1 MKVASTLNKCILSLI
16 LVSLTISSC
25 TDAPASLRET
35 ENFNAGWK
43 FKLDTTDLSASNLDD
58 TGWRILDLPHDWS
71 IEGTFSPAHPAT
83 VGGGALP
90 GGTGWYR
97 KYFTL
102 PAADSARKVFIHFDG
117 VYWNS
122 EVYLNGHLLGWRP
135 NGYISFR
142 YDMTPYLHFGDRPN
156 VIAVK
161 VDNSNQPNSRWYSGS
176 GIYRNVRLI
185 RTSPVYL
192 EQWGTYVTTPVVERN
207 RAQVVVEAGIIS
219 STGTSGRIS
228 LTGKIYAPGGIPVA
242 EATRKSVIGSSG
254 KKKVRMEFSIDD
266 PRLWSV
272 DSPALY
278 QLELLVSENGTTV
291 DRTVTDFGIRTF
303 RFQSGQGFFLNDE
316 PLKILGVC
324 NHHDL
329 GCLGAAVNRR
339 AIERQLELLKE
350 MGCNAIRTAHNP
362 PAPELLELCDEM
374 GFLVMDETF
383 DMWKKNKSPHDYS
396 QYWDVWHVRDL
407 RDHILR
413 DRNHASVFLWSIGNE
428 ILEQWDS
435 TGTAMTKE
443 LVAIARDLDT
453 TRQIVTGNNWPHP
466 KNALLKAGEMNLVGY
481 NYKHREYE
489 NFPELFPGKCFIA
502 TETTSGL
509 MTRGHYDMPADSIR
523 RWPVRWDKPFTGG
536 NPDHTVSSYDNVSAP
551 WGSTHEETWSVI
563 RKHDY
568 LSGMFV
574 WTGFDYLGE
583 PTPYGWPSRSSYFG
597 IIDLAGFPKDVYYLY
612 KSEWTDQPVLHLF
625 PHWNWQEGEVIDV
638 IAYTNCDSV
647 ELFQDGVSVGTRV
660 NSDTVLHLGWRLSY
674 APGELRAVGILP
686 SGKEMETIVRT
697 AGAPAQLEAT
707 ADRSQILADGRDL
720 SFITVRV
727 LDDQGIPVPDA
738 DQRITCQVEGNVR
751 IVGTDNG
758 SQVSHTPFNTNYR
771 RAFNGKCLFVVQ
783 SGQQEGDAILTF
795 TAEGTAASK
804 VQLNMVQP

>member
-1 MKVASTLNKCILSLI
+1 MNVAFRLI
-16 LVSLTISSC
+16 LHILILAFISTSVPSC
-25 TDAPASLRET
+25 ADSQDEVRSEAY
-35 ENFNAGWK
+35 FNAAWK
-43 FKLDTTDLSASNLDD
+43 FKPDSSDCAAPELDD
-58 TGWRILDLPHDWS
+58 TGWRVLNLPHDWS
-71 IEGTFSPAHPAT
+71 IEGAFSPDHPAT

-97 KYFTL
+97 KHFVL
-102 PAADSARKVFIHFDG
+102 PAEDSARKIFIHFDG

-122 EVYLNGHLLGWRP
+122 EVYVNGHLLGWRP

-142 YDMTPYLHFGDRPN
+142 YDMTPYLHFGDRTN

-161 VDNSNQPNSRWYSGS
+161 VDNSKQPNSRWYSGS
-176 GIYRNVRLI
+176 GIYRNVKLI
-185 RTSPVYL
+185 RTSPVFL
-192 EQWGTYVTTPVVERN
+192 EQWGTWITTPEAGQNHARVV
-207 RAQVVVEAGIIS
+207 AEAGIMN
-219 STGTSGRIS
+219 STNEKKEVRIE
-228 LTGKIYAPGGIPVA
+228 GKIRSPGGTAVA
-242 EATRKSVIGSSG
+242 EATAECKVEASG
-254 KKKVRMEFSIDD
+254 KGKVQMEFSIDE
-266 PRLWSV
+266 PALWSV
-272 DSPALY
+272 DSPSLY
-278 QLELLVSENGTTV
+278 TLELRVTEDGRPV
-291 DRTVTDFGIRTF
+291 DHTLTDFGIRTF
-303 RFQSGQGFFLNDE
+303 RFDSKEGFFLNGQ

-339 AIERQLELLKE
+339 ALERQLELLKE

-383 DMWKKNKSPHDYS
+383 DMWRMNKSPHDYS
-396 QYWDVWHVRDL
+396 TYWDDWHARDL

-413 DRNHASVFLWSIGNE
+413 DRNHPSVFLWSIGNE

-435 TGTAMTKE
+435 TGTAITKE
-443 LVAIARDLDT
+443 LAGIVRELDT
-453 TRQIVTGNNWPHP
+453 TREIVTGNNWPYP
-466 KNALLKAGEMNLVGY
+466 GNALLKAGVMDLVGY
-481 NYKHREYE
+481 NYKHQEYE

-509 MTRGHYDMPADSIR
+509 MTRGHYDMPSDSIR

-536 NPDHTVSSYDNVSAP
+536 NPDHTVSAYDNVSTP
-551 WGSTHEETWSVI
+551 WGSTHEEAWSVI
-563 RKHDY
+563 KKHDY

-597 IIDLAGFPKDVYYLY
+597 IIDLAGFPKDIYYMY
-612 KSEWTDQPVLHLF
+612 KSEWTDTPVLHLL
-625 PHWNWQEGEVIDV
+625 PHWNWEEGETVDV

-660 NSDTVLHLGWRLSY
+660 KNDTLLRMTWRLRYS
-674 APGELRAVGILP
+674 PGELKAVGVLP
-686 SGKEMETIVRT
+686 SGQKMETIVRT

-707 ADRSQILADGRDL
+707 ADRSVLKADGIDL
-720 SFITVRV
+720 SFITVQV
-727 LDDQGIPVPDA
+727 LDEHGVPVPQA
-738 DQRITCQVEGNVR
+738 DQLVTCHLEGNAE
-751 IVGTDNG
+751 IIGTDNG
-758 SQVSHTPFNTNYR
+758 NQVSHAPFQTNYR

-783 SGQQEGDAILTF
+783 SGRQEGEASLIF
-795 TAEGTAASK
+795 TAEGLEATSL
-804 VQLNMVQP
+804 QLEIN